1 MRNLKRIAK
10 LSAALLAAG
19 LLWYALAGGDHPPMA
34 KARRDTL
41 KIGVEVTGRL
51 TARKSGRLGPPVV
64 SGMYQFK
71 IQKIAPEG
79 EIVRTGTPVLVFDG
93 SELQPRLAEAMAAR
107 DKSAKELEQRE
118 VQRKKEQL
126 DQELQLA
133 EARAKLRKVEMEAN
147 IPEQLEA
154 ALQLKKARLE
164 RDLARHEL
172 DVLTRRVAAGRR
184 EAAAEIESL
193 RRVAERA
200 RMKVQELEQAL
211 QSLTVR
217 APRDGIFVLLEDW
230 QGNKPKVGD
239 TTWAG
244 RLLAEI
250 PDLTSLEGDGE
261 ITEALAGKVKTRQRA
276 NLTLDALPGV
286 KLEGTVRRIAPNPTR
301 RAWDDPSTV
310 VRLQISLDS
319 VDTEHMRP
327 GMRFRGRI
335 VTRVLKDVVVLPI
348 NAIHEGAEGP
358 AVTLKT
364 LFGTR
369 EVAVRVG
376 ALTEDA
382 AEILGGVE
390 PGQRVVMEES
400 R

>member
-1 MRNLKRIAK
+1 MTSFKSLAK
-10 LSAALLAAG
+10 LAAALLAAG
-19 LLWYALAGGDHPPMA
+19 LLWFVLAGGSQPPTA

-41 KIGVEVTGRL
+41 EIGVEVTGRL
-51 TARKSGRLGPPVV
+51 TARKSGRLGPPIV

-71 IQKIAPEG
+71 IQRMAPEG
-79 EIVRTGTPVLVFDG
+79 EAVKKGTPVLVFDG
-93 SELQPRLAEAMAAR
+93 SELQPRLAEAMSAQE
-107 DKSAKELEQRE
+107 KSAKELEQRE

-133 EARAKLRKVEMEAN
+133 EAKAKLRKAEMAADV
-147 IPEQLEA
+147 PEQLEA
-154 ALQLKKARLE
+154 ALELKKARLE

-172 DVLTRRVAAGRR
+172 DVLTHRVAADRR

-200 RMKVQELEQAL
+200 RMRVQELQHAL
-211 QSLTVR
+211 QSLAVR

-250 PDLTSLEGDGE
+250 PDLASLEGEGE
-261 ITEALAGKVKTRQRA
+261 ITEALAGKVKAGQRA
-276 NLTLDALPGV
+276 ALTLDALPGV
-286 KLEGTVRRIAPNPTR
+286 KLGGTVRRIAPNPTR
-301 RAWDDPSTV
+301 RSWDDPSTV
-310 VRLQISLDS
+310 VRVRISLDS
-319 VDTEHMRP
+319 VDTERMRP

-335 VTRVLKDVVVLPI
+335 VTHVLKDVVVLPI
-348 NAIHEGAEGP
+348 KAVHEGSEGP
-358 AVTLKT
+358 VVTLKG
-364 LFGTR
+364 LLGMR
-369 EVAVRVG
+369 EVPVRVG

-382 AEILGGVE
+382 AEILEGVE
-390 PGQRVVMEES
+390 PGQRVVLEEA